1 MKHIWNQIK
10 YFIKNEILDR
20 PWRTGFLINA
30 VVTISIWTAHCEY
43 EKLSIKHIN
52 ILENANRSLMNE
64 QLDLLE
70 TNKLLGA
77 EYERLV
83 DENQIFSSMLAEIEN
98 EPGGHEMLK
107 KLYNQANQ

>member
-1 MKHIWNQIK
+1 
-10 YFIKNEILDR
+10 
-20 PWRTGFLINA
+20 
-30 VVTISIWTAHCEY
+30 VTISIWAAHCEY
-43 EKLSIKHIN
+43 EKLNIKHIN

-98 EPGGHEMLK
+98 EPGGHKMLK
-107 KLYNQANQ
+107 KLYKQANQ